1 MAISFVRKAR
11 YDMNDLLEIMRLL
24 RSPDGCPW
32 DREQTHRSLR
42 TNLVEEAYEAVEAID
57 RDDADGLREEL
68 GDVLLQVVLHACIA
82 EEESAFSYGDVVD
95 GLARKLVE
103 RHPHVFGDV
112 VADSA
117 EGALDSWNDAKR
129 REKGKTQAGLLDGV
143 PHALPALMR
152 ADKVMSRAKRVG
164 LNVAADADGIRERIA
179 ALAQQKPDSETVGE
193 LLFLTTALAR
203 SVRADAEEALALST
217 NRFIDRFAA
226 AEAQLTADGRDVSGL
241 TAAEWQKALEK

>member
-1 MAISFVRKAR
+1 MPISFVRKAH

-32 DREQTHRSLR
+32 DRVQTHRSLR

-57 RDDADGLREEL
+57 REDVAGLREEL

-82 EEESAFSYGDVVD
+82 EEESAFSFADVVD
-95 GLARKLVE
+95 SLCRKLVE

-112 VADSA
+112 VADDA
-117 EGALDSWNDAKR
+117 EGALDSWNAAKR

-143 PHALPALMR
+143 PHSLPALMR

-164 LNVAADADGIRERIA
+164 MNVAADADDLRKRICEA
-179 ALAQQKPDSETVGE
+179 AEGAPDSETVGT
-193 LLFLTTALAR
+193 LLFLTAALAR
-203 SVRADAEEALALST
+203 SAKVDAEEALALAT
-217 NRFIDRFAA
+217 NRFIDRFSA
-226 AEAQLTADGRDVSGL
+226 AEARLTKDGRDVSTL
-241 TAAEWQKALEK
+241 TAAQWQEAWEK

>member
-82 EEESAFSYGDVVD
+82 QEESAFSYGDVVD

-117 EGALDSWNDAKR
+117 EGALDSWNAAKR

>member
-1 MAISFVRKAR
+1 MAISFERKSR

-57 RDDADGLREEL
+57 RDDVGGLREEL

-82 EEESAFSYGDVVD
+82 EEEKAFSFDDVAD

-112 VADSA
+112 VAADA
-117 EGALDSWNDAKR
+117 EGALDSWHAAKR

-164 LNVAADADGIRERIA
+164 LNVAADADDIRERIA
-179 ALAQQKPDSETVGE
+179 ALAQKTPDGETVGGM
-193 LLFLTTALAR
+193 LFLTVALAR
-203 SVRADAEEALALST
+203 SVKADAEEALALAT

-226 AEAQLTADGRDVSGL
+226 AEAQLTADGRDVSAL
-241 TAAEWQKALEK
+241 TAADWQTVWNA

>member
-57 RDDADGLREEL
+57 RGDAAGLREEL

-117 EGALDSWNDAKR
+117 EGALDSWNAAKR
-129 REKGKTQAGLLDGV
+129 REKGTTQAGLLDGV

-193 LLFLTTALAR
+193 MLFLTTALAR

>member
-57 RDDADGLREEL
+57 RGDAAGLREEL

-117 EGALDSWNDAKR
+117 EGALDSWNAAKR
-129 REKGKTQAGLLDGV
+129 REKGTTQAGLIDGV

-164 LNVAADADGIRERIA
+164 LNVASDADGIRERIA
-179 ALAQQKPDSETVGE
+179 ALAQQKPDSEAVGE
-193 LLFLTTALAR
+193 MLFLTTALAR

-226 AEAQLTADGRDVSGL
+226 AEAQLTADGRDVSAL

>member
-1 MAISFVRKAR
+1 M
-11 YDMNDLLEIMRLL
+11 
-24 RSPDGCPW
+24 
-32 DREQTHRSLR
+32 
-42 TNLVEEAYEAVEAID
+42 
-57 RDDADGLREEL
+57 
-68 GDVLLQVVLHACIA
+68 VLHACIA
-82 EEESAFSYGDVVD
+82 QEENAFSYGDVVD

-112 VADSA
+112 VADNA
-117 EGALDSWNDAKR
+117 EGALDSWNAAKR

>member
-82 EEESAFSYGDVVD
+82 EEEKAFSFDDVAD
-95 GLARKLVE
+95 GLAHKLVE

-117 EGALDSWNDAKR
+117 EGALDSWNAAKR
-129 REKGKTQAGLLDGV
+129 HEKGKTQAGLLDGV

-241 TAAEWQKALEK
+241 TAAEWQKALEE

>member
-57 RDDADGLREEL
+57 RDDAAGLREEL

-82 EEESAFSYGDVVD
+82 EEENAFSYGDVVD

-117 EGALDSWNDAKR
+117 EGALDSWNAAKR
-129 REKGKTQAGLLDGV
+129 REKGTTQAGLLDGV

-164 LNVAADADGIRERIA
+164 LNVASDADGIRERIA

-193 LLFLTTALAR
+193 MLFLTTALAR

>member
-57 RDDADGLREEL
+57 RGDAAGLREEL

-117 EGALDSWNDAKR
+117 EGALDSWNAAKR
-129 REKGKTQAGLLDGV
+129 REKGTTQAGLLDGV

-164 LNVAADADGIRERIA
+164 LNVASDADGIRERIA

-193 LLFLTTALAR
+193 MLFLTTALAR

>member
-1 MAISFVRKAR
+1 MIPYEKKEH
-11 YDMNDLLEIMRLL
+11 YTIDDLAEIVTLL
-24 RSPDGCPW
+24 RSKDGCPW
-32 DREQTHRSLR
+32 DKVQTHESIRPDLI
-42 TNLVEEAYEAVEAID
+42 EETYEVIEAID
-57 RDDADGLREEL
+57 QNDPEMLREEL

-82 EEESAFSYGDVVD
+82 EEEKAFSFDDVAD

-112 VADSA
+112 VAADA
-117 EGALDSWNDAKR
+117 EGALDSWNAAKR

-164 LNVAADADGIRERIA
+164 LNVAADADDLRERIA
-179 ALAQQKPDSETVGE
+179 ALAQKTPDGETVGE
-193 LLFLTTALAR
+193 LLFLTVALAR
-203 SVRADAEEALALST
+203 SVKADAEEALALAT

-226 AEAQLTADGRDVSGL
+226 AEAQLTADGRDVSAL
-241 TAAEWQKALEK
+241 TAADWQTVWNA